1 MSKRATATFTL
12 DSWDQSTLVEQ
23 AGGAIAQAEV
33 TKTYTGELA
42 GTSVTRLL
50 FGSKTEGKAAYGG
63 FEIVTADLQGRTGT
77 FMLHHRAAQGDQGF
91 FELTVLKGSG
101 TGDLEGLSGSAQID
115 VDENGG
121 HTLHLDYDV

>member
-12 DSWDQSTLVEQ
+12 DTWEQSTLVEQ
-23 AGGAIAQAEV
+23 PAGTIAQAEV
-33 TKTYTGELA
+33 TKTYAGELA

-50 FGSKTEGKAAYGG
+50 FGSRTEDIAAYGG

-91 FELTVLKGSG
+91 FELTVLAGSG
-101 TGDLEGLSGSAQID
+101 TGDLEGLTGSAQIE
-115 VDENGG
+115 VDESGG
-121 HTLHLDYDV
+121 HTIHLDYDV